1 MKYLIIFQLFFS
13 IGFASVL
20 NITSFEA
27 DFKQIVTDDKEKKL
41 IYNGTLKALKP
52 QFAFWNYS
60 QPISKSIYLTSNL
73 ITIIEPEIEQ
83 VIIKNIPASFNFFK
97 MIQNAKKISKNRYT
111 THINDILYTIEIEK
125 EMIKSI
131 MYHDEFDN
139 KVEIIFDKQFKN
151 RNISEEIF
159 NPIIPQEYDI
169 IRE

>member
-1 MKYLIIFQLFFS
+1 MQ
-13 IGFASVL
+13 
-20 NITSFEA
+20 
-27 DFKQIVTDDKEKKL
+27 
-41 IYNGTLKALKP
+41 
-52 QFAFWNYS
+52 
-60 QPISKSIYLTSNL
+60 
-73 ITIIEPEIEQ
+73 
-83 VIIKNIPASFNFFK
+83 
-97 MIQNAKKISKNRYT
+97 KKISKNRYT
-111 THINDILYTIEIEK
+111 THINDVLYTIEIEK